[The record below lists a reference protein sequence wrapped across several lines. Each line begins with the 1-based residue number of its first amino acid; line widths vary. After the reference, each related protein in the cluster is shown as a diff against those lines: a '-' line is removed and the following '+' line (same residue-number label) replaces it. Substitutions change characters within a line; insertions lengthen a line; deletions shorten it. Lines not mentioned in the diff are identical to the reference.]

1 MGGQTL
7 SFSSCRLLLLMLT
20 VLVIELVG
28 GFEWTAWN
36 QTGRKAW
43 LVGGEG
49 GQHRDPWIQSDKEV
63 LIHPGFFHLGLIDHL
78 DHVMIRF
85 GHETDLLDLLG
96 VLLGFDEPPKL
107 GDGDFPLR

>member
-1 MGGQTL
+1 MGSQTL
-7 SFSSCRLLLLMLT
+7 VFYFCKLVLLMLT
-20 VLVIELVG
+20 LFVIELVRSFEG
-28 GFEWTAWN
+28 GAWN
-36 QTGRKAW
+36 QTGGKAW

-49 GQHRDPWIQSDKEV
+49 GQHRDAWIQSDKEV

-78 DHVMIRF
+78 NHVMIRF

-107 GDGDFPLR
+107 GDGDFPMR